1 VIVTGW
7 EPAAALGLTLV
18 GEIEKLVQVGSELP
32 A

>member
-18 GEIEKLVQVGSELP
+18 GEIEKLVQVSG
-32 A
+32 AK